1 MAKTSTVVWS
11 LIGTVIAVLGILGL
25 IYGPGMYRQGKA
37 LVGPIVDIAQSEER
51 LTEMNNEIPF
61 DEPSDGAVNN
71 DRFTVFLDIRR
82 DFLPRYL
89 EWQAIERKLEQGEPE
104 DWETGME
111 VLKAIQGVMTM
122 QIETLRKHG
131 MSPAEFIWIEDST
144 YVNWAEHVTDV
155 IDGSIVSEKLR
166 ETTVSDMEALADL
179 ERRYGSSRATRE
191 FAAVLDA
198 RLESLDNPGAPMVE
212 GVPEANSTLF
222 WDHRDEIVELDLA
235 RYSELHDII
244 RGNNNVNINIDSQAD
259 ED

>member
-1 MAKTSTVVWS
+1 MTKTSTVVWS

-51 LTEMNNEIPF
+51 LTAMNDEIGF
-61 DEPSDGAVNN
+61 DEPADGIIST
-71 DRFTVFLDIRR
+71 DRFMVFLDIRR
-82 DFLPRYL
+82 DLLPRYL
-89 EWQAIERKLEQGEPE
+89 EWQTIERELEQGDPE

-111 VLKAIQGVMTM
+111 ILKAIQSVMTM
-122 QIETLRKHG
+122 QIETLRMHG

-144 YVNWAEHVTDV
+144 YVGWAENVADV
-155 IDGSIVSEKLR
+155 IEGSAVTEKLR
-166 ETTVSDMEALADL
+166 ETTISDQVVLADL
-179 ERRYGSSRATRE
+179 EQRYGSSRTTKE

-198 RLESLDNPGAPMVE
+198 RLESIDQPAAPVID
-212 GVPEANSTLF
+212 GVPVENSTLF

-235 RYSELHDII
+235 RFSELHDII
-244 RGNNNVNINIDSQAD
+244 RGNNSVNINIDGHDD